1 MTNNEASFLSLEEM
15 KALLSD
21 NLKIEIEN
29 RIERSFNKTCQGK
42 PLSVIILKLYP
53 QYYYWY
59 SCTNTCYAKS

>member
-1 MTNNEASFLSLEEM
+1 MN
-15 KALLSD
+15 ALLSD